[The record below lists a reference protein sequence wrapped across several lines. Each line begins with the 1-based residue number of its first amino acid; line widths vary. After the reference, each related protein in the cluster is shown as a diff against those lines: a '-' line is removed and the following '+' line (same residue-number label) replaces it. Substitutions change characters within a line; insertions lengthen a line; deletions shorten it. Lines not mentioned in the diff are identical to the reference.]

1 MRLLESIINAE
12 QAALPMD
19 TQLKFLQI
27 ITPLITTNKEYT
39 IHGKLLAKVDFIVSI
54 LKYQKVDVGC

>member
-1 MRLLESIINAE
+1 
-12 QAALPMD
+12 MD

-39 IHGKLLAKVDFIVSI
+39 IRGELLAKVNPLLLVR
-54 LKYQKVDVGC
+54 QGTNG